1 MSKNEGNND
10 DADFVG
16 DGDDD
21 GEGDD
26 DGDDDSDGKECLA
39 NNGRIRF

>member
-1 MSKNEGNND
+1 MRKRWDAGLFCEEKPFSRDSEEEGD
-10 DADFVG
+10 GD

-26 DGDDDSDGKECLA
+26 NEQQL
-39 NNGRIRF
+39 RLL